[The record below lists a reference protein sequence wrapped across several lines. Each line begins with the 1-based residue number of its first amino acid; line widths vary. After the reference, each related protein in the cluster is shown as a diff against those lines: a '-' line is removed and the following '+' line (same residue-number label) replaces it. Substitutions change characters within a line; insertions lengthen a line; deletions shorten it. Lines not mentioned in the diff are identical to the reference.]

1 MQKQAKESADAAKR
15 TSALFPFLFCDLF
28 PLPILP
34 KAIRR
39 KIPVVRPLQQDIR
52 HNGSAELRNGE
63 GSPNA
68 RRAQKRDRRNPKGM
82 VMANCRKREII
93 RDSLPI
99 PRASNVPEWITPMV
113 ETRKPRPIMRSASTP
128 ASRRVGSASKR
139 ANIWPGIKRAATV
152 PISIIAAV
160 YSRLC
165 RTALRTRA
173 YSPARNYIPQ
183 RASFPERYR
192 WPVDK

>member
-63 GSPNA
+63 GGLNV
-68 RRAQKRDRRNPKGM
+68 RRA
-82 VMANCRKREII
+82 
-93 RDSLPI
+93 
-99 PRASNVPEWITPMV
+99 PET
-113 ETRKPRPIMRSASTP
+113 
-128 ASRRVGSASKR
+128 G
-139 ANIWPGIKRAATV
+139 
-152 PISIIAAV
+152 
-160 YSRLC
+160 
-165 RTALRTRA
+165 
-173 YSPARNYIPQ
+173 
-183 RASFPERYR
+183 
-192 WPVDK
+192 